1 MSGRVSFGG
10 RGIFFLVFFF
20 HNSLYLDCRDYLFF
34 GATGDELLGTAEGQ
48 RGSAAGRLASRDS
61 SGLYLGGIYP
71 FLLHGNSV
79 GESRV
84 PVIK

>member
-1 MSGRVSFGG
+1 M
-10 RGIFFLVFFF
+10 LVFFL
-20 HNSLYLDCRDYLFF
+20 HNSLYFDCRDHLFF

-71 FLLHGNSV
+71 FLLHGNPV

-84 PVIK
+84 PVIKLLR